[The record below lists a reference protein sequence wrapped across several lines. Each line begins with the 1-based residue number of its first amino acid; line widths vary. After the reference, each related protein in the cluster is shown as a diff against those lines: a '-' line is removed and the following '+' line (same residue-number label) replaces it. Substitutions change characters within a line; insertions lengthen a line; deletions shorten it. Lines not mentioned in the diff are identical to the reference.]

1 MELANHG
8 PNVIHR
14 RRPDPEIERP
24 PKEADDTCTWNGV
37 IMYWLLVVA
46 AVVAWMLVARRDA
59 PEPVVAVRP
68 PTHQPTLSEK
78 WKGATGTQRAGL
90 AAMAVGRVA
99 WIGLVLM
106 TLVAMTIGTA
116 TWMY

>member
-1 MELANHG
+1 
-8 PNVIHR
+8 
-14 RRPDPEIERP
+14 
-24 PKEADDTCTWNGV
+24 
-37 IMYWLLVVA
+37 MYWLLVVA

-59 PEPVVAVRP
+59 PEPLVAVRP
-68 PTHQPTLSEK
+68 PTHRLTLSEK
-78 WKGATGTQRAGL
+78 WKRASGTQRAGL

>member
-1 MELANHG
+1 
-8 PNVIHR
+8 
-14 RRPDPEIERP
+14 
-24 PKEADDTCTWNGV
+24 
-37 IMYWLLVVA
+37 MYWLLVVA

-68 PTHQPTLSEK
+68 PTHRLTLSEK
-78 WKGATGTQRAGL
+78 WKRASGTQRAGL
-90 AAMAVGRVA
+90 AAMAVGRVV

>member
-1 MELANHG
+1 
-8 PNVIHR
+8 
-14 RRPDPEIERP
+14 
-24 PKEADDTCTWNGV
+24 
-37 IMYWLLVVA
+37 MYWLLVVA

-68 PTHQPTLSEK
+68 PTHRLTLSEK

-90 AAMAVGRVA
+90 AAMAVGRVV

>member
-1 MELANHG
+1 
-8 PNVIHR
+8 
-14 RRPDPEIERP
+14 
-24 PKEADDTCTWNGV
+24 
-37 IMYWLLVVA
+37 MYWLLVVA

-59 PEPVVAVRP
+59 PEPLVAVRP
-68 PTHQPTLSEK
+68 PTHRLTLSEK
-78 WKGATGTQRAGL
+78 WKRASGTQRAGL
-90 AAMAVGRVA
+90 AAMAVGRVV

>member
-24 PKEADDTCTWNGV
+24 PKEADDTCTWTGV

-90 AAMAVGRVA
+90 AAMAVGRVV

-106 TLVAMTIGTA
+106 LMSNL
-116 TWMY
+116 